1 MRFPSNPSRRFDRFG
16 EGSDAWAS
24 TGPEARASRPVLLA
38 VDEDERALRRIS
50 RELHKRYGEDYR
62 VLCERSPESAL
73 QRLRRLEA
81 VGEDI
86 ALVLADQWM
95 AGMSGTEFLTR
106 AGEIT
111 STAKR
116 ALLVGWGDRAAW
128 GPVLQAM
135 SLGRIDYYVNKPYG
149 DHDEGFH
156 RVISEFLYD
165 WAKDRIPKFEEIRV
179 VGEQWSPRSHELRD
193 LLGRNGVQH
202 TFYASDSREGRELL
216 AQVGH
221 DPARLPVVILFDGQV
236 LVDPSNSDIADACG
250 VNPTFDKTSFDL
262 VIVGAGPAGLA
273 AAVYAASEGL
283 ETLIVEGEAIGGQA
297 GTSSLIRNYLGFPS
311 GIGGAELARRA
322 AEQAWLFGAT
332 FLFMR
337 HVTGLRRD
345 GNEIVVS
352 LSCGQ
357 EVTAKAV
364 VVATG
369 ASYNRL
375 GVPSLEALNG
385 LGVYYGAAVSEARAV
400 QGREVYVVGAGNS
413 AGQAA
418 LHLAKYASR
427 VTLVARG
434 GSLARS
440 MSRYL
445 IREIHAAS
453 NVDVRLGTR
462 VVDGG
467 GRGRLES
474 LVLED
479 CASGLTEEVPAA
491 ALFLLIGAKPHTSW
505 LPEEVTRDQGGYV
518 LTGDDVSPYGSAR
531 RGWHQE
537 RLPFETSM
545 PGVFAVGDARHGTAQ
560 RVASAAG
567 EGSKVIQTVHEYLS
581 LAQREAFSMP
591 DDEPDLTAVR
601 TSHGRI
607 DAVGVG
613 R

>member
-1 MRFPSNPSRRFDRFG
+1 MHFSVDWTRTPERPG
-16 EGSDAWAS
+16 ERIGAQTL
-24 TGPEARASRPVLLA
+24 TGPVAPVPRPVLLA
-38 VDEDERALRRIS
+38 VDEDEEALRGIS
-50 RELHKRYGEDYR
+50 RELHKRYGADYR
-62 VLCERSPESAL
+62 VVCEKSPESAL
-73 QRLRRLEA
+73 LRLRRFEA
-81 VGEDI
+81 EGEEV

-95 AGMSGTEFLTR
+95 AGMSGTDFLTQ
-106 AGEIT
+106 AGEIY

-116 ALLVGWGDRAAW
+116 VLLVAWGDRAAP
-128 GPVLQAM
+128 GAILQAM
-135 SLGRIDYYVNKPYG
+135 SLGRIDHYVNKPYG
-149 DHDEGFH
+149 DHDERFH

-193 LLGRNGVQH
+193 LLGRNGVLH
-202 TFYASDSREGRELL
+202 TFHPADSREGRELL
-216 AQVGH
+216 ARVGH

-236 LVDPSNSDIADACG
+236 LVDPSNADIADACG
-250 VNPTFDKTSFDL
+250 VNPNFDKTSFDV

-283 ETLIVEGEAIGGQA
+283 DTLIVEGEAIGGQA
-297 GTSSLIRNYLGFPS
+297 GTTSLIRNYLGFPS

-322 AEQAWLFGAT
+322 AEQAWLLGAT

-337 HVTGLRRD
+337 HVTDLRRVGD
-345 GNEIVVS
+345 ETVVS

-364 VVATG
+364 IVATG

-385 LGVYYGAAVSEARAV
+385 SGVYYGAAVSEARAA

-418 LHLAKYASR
+418 LHLSKYASR

-434 GSLARS
+434 ASLAKS

-445 IREIHAAS
+445 IREIHAAR

-479 CASGLTEEVPAA
+479 CASGLTEEVTAA
-491 ALFLLIGAKPHTSW
+491 ALFVLIGAKPHTTW
-505 LPEEVTRDQGGYV
+505 LPEEITRDKGGYV
-518 LTGDDVSPYGSAR
+518 FTGDDVSRYGAAD
-531 RGWHQE
+531 RGWYAE
-537 RLPFETSM
+537 PLPLSLETSM
-545 PGVFAVGDARHGTAQ
+545 PGVFAVGDARHGSVQ

-567 EGSKVIQTVHEYLS
+567 EGSIAIQVVHEYLS
-581 LAQREAFSMP
+581 QKQPGLSSMP
-591 DDEPDLTAVR
+591 ASGQTIA
-601 TSHGRI
+601 TS
-607 DAVGVG
+607 
-613 R
+613 